1 MDIGVRAAQL
11 ISEVTPH
18 LFLTAAQVT
27 LQQNNNSSASTTSSS
42 TPSQIKSEICE
53 PSAMS
58 AATVERDN
66 TPESSED
73 ENEKPAGDEEE
84 FEVEQILDTKMSG
97 RKRLFKVR
105 WKNYGPEWDTWEP
118 EDSLKDGAEESMKEF
133 MIQYEANKKSK
144 NSKSRKRPSATPASA
159 ASKTTRSRRSTVEDA
174 DDESLHDS
182 GSSSDGEGFTPS
194 SKKKAKANNA
204 SSKTSTP
211 SRNRSAR
218 TTTSS
223 PTKPSAVPPITSS
236 NGFLSNVKK
245 TPWFMDSSS
254 EDEGNISKEKQ
265 NDTNSKSATP
275 TKDIASSSSLKL
287 VIKSHKNTPDKE
299 DDANNSD
306 KDAAEND
313 IEESSSSKKHKKDK
327 HKKKNKKPKVEL
339 IFEGIYRKG
348 HGEPLSFVAQQTGS
362 DQTTTYSLEEAI
374 EADSK
379 SLARFLADKV
389 TFVAEGIPSVNVIN
403 ASTSSATFSS
413 TANRV

>member
-84 FEVEQILDTKMSG
+84 FEVEKILDTKMSG

-174 DDESLHDS
+174 DDESIHDS
-182 GSSSDGEGFTPS
+182 GSSSDGEDFTPS

-223 PTKPSAVPPITSS
+223 PTKSSAVPPITSS
-236 NGFLSNVKK
+236 NGFLSNK

-254 EDEGNISKEKQ
+254 EDEGNNSKEKQ

-299 DDANNSD
+299 DDANQSD

-313 IEESSSSKKHKKDK
+313 VDESSSSKKHKKDK

-348 HGEPLSFVAQQTGS
+348 HGEPLSFVAQQAGS

-403 ASTSSATFSS
+403 ASTSSAT

>member
-73 ENEKPAGDEEE
+73 ENEKPVEDEEE
-84 FEVEQILDTKMSG
+84 FEVEKILDTKMSG

-159 ASKTTRSRRSTVEDA
+159 TSKTTRSRRSTVEDA
-174 DDESLHDS
+174 DDESIHDG

-194 SKKKAKANNA
+194 SKKKAKANNT

-236 NGFLSNVKK
+236 NGLLSNK

-254 EDEGNISKEKQ
+254 EDEGNNSKEKQ
-265 NDTNSKSATP
+265 NDTNSKSSTP
-275 TKDIASSSSLKL
+275 TKDIPSSSSLKL

-299 DDANNSD
+299 DDANQSD

-313 IEESSSSKKHKKDK
+313 VDESSSSKKHKKDK

-362 DQTTTYSLEEAI
+362 DQTTTFSLEEAI

-403 ASTSSATFSS
+403 ASSSTFSS
-413 TANRV
+413 TANKV

>member
-66 TPESSED
+66 TPESSEN
-73 ENEKPAGDEEE
+73 ENEKSAGDEEE
-84 FEVEQILDTKMSG
+84 FEVEEILDTKMSG

-159 ASKTTRSRRSTVEDA
+159 ASRTTRSRRSTVEDA

-223 PTKPSAVPPITSS
+223 PTKSSAVPPITSS
-236 NGFLSNVKK
+236 NGFLSNK

-265 NDTNSKSATP
+265 NDTNSKSSTP

-299 DDANNSD
+299 DDANQSD

-313 IEESSSSKKHKKDK
+313 VDESSSSKKHKKDK

-362 DQTTTYSLEEAI
+362 DQTTTFSLEEAI

-403 ASTSSATFSS
+403 ASSSTFSS
-413 TANRV
+413 TANKV